1 MSKTQQ
7 PIFTSVLSINPYKE
21 TFYSGSSVKLEQMK
35 SISFSK
41 TQYTMAYLN
50 TNDFL
55 TALISV
61 SKNIPGEDLTFAI
74 ENKVYEELA
83 LDMAVEKTGKVIK
96 KAEEF
101 LLPQ

>member
-7 PIFTSVLSINPYKE
+7 PTFTSVLSINPYKE
-21 TFYSGSSVKLEQMK
+21 TFYIGSSGKLEQVK
-35 SISFSK
+35 SSSYSK
-41 TQYTMAYLN
+41 SQYVMAYLN

-61 SKNIPGEDLTFAI
+61 SKNIPDEDLSFAI

-83 LDMAVEKTGKVIK
+83 LDMAVEYNIQFI
-96 KAEEF
+96 E
-101 LLPQ
+101 